1 MALAKDITDIDLIQ
15 GCRRNSRRHQEL
27 MYRRYYP
34 KMLSMCLRHTSDRER
49 AMMIT
54 NDGFLKVFKKIDQFS
69 NKGSFEGWIR
79 RIVYNSISDH
89 FKKENKY
96 LHYMILDE
104 RDRDYHQGINE
115 QLYFEDL
122 LKLVHTLPDKT
133 QEVFRLYAIEGYT
146 HVEIGKKIGI
156 SDGTSKWHLSEARK
170 KLKLLIKQQSNL
182 KISHG

>member
-1 MALAKDITDIDLIQ
+1 
-15 GCRRNSRRHQEL
+15 
-27 MYRRYYP
+27 
-34 KMLSMCLRHTSDRER
+34 
-49 AMMIT
+49 
-54 NDGFLKVFKKIDQFS
+54 
-69 NKGSFEGWIR
+69 
-79 RIVYNSISDH
+79 
-89 FKKENKY
+89 
-96 LHYMILDE
+96 MILDE
-104 RDRDYHQGINE
+104 RDKNYHQGINE

-146 HVEIGKKIGI
+146 HVEIGKRIGI